1 MKKAVL
7 SLIVL
12 FLAIAF
18 YAQEPSSNT
27 AAIPKLVDLG
37 ATKCI
42 PCKKMAPILEEL
54 KTEYSGVFDVEF
66 IDVWQKENSNKAI
79 KYNIESIPTQVFLD
93 KDGKE
98 LARHVGFISKEDILS
113 QWKSLG
119 YNFEPKSTATV
130 TNPN

>member
-1 MKKAVL
+1 MKKTVL

-12 FLAIAF
+12 FLAIVF

-27 AAIPKLVDLG
+27 DTIPKLVDLG

-66 IDVWQKENSNKAI
+66 IDVWQKENSKKAI

-98 LARHVGFISKEDILS
+98 LARHIGFISKEDILS